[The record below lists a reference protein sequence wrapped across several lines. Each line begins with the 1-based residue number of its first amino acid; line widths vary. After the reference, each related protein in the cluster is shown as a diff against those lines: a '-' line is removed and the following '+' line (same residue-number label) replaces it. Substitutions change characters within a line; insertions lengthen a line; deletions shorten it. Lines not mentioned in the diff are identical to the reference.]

1 MISKRYLIILGLFLL
16 STIFGYVIYNS
27 YINPTPSEDNLKQ
40 IKQGYGVVG
49 GSEFELEPVWYQTLT
64 SNNSANFKFNGS
76 PTKNVVFMKI
86 YQYLNKSEYENAITS
101 RDQKTS
107 TWHVVSTGTE
117 TRENL
122 NVKTI
127 TITRTD
133 NTEIIS
139 YYFFEKNDK
148 YYQIFI
154 DIAGYKDA
162 IQYFNENK
170 DVFDKTIDRIIKTIS

>member
-16 STIFGYVIYNS
+16 FTIFGYVIYNS
-27 YINPTPSEDNLKQ
+27 YINPTHSEDNLKQ
-40 IKQGYGVVG
+40 IKAGYGVVG
-49 GSEFELEPVWYQTLT
+49 DSEFELEPAWYQT
-64 SNNSANFKFNGS
+64 SISGNSANFRFNGS
-76 PTKNVVFMKI
+76 PTKNIVFMKI
-86 YQYLNKSEYENAITS
+86 YQYLNKSEYDDAITS
-101 RDQKTS
+101 RGQKTS
-107 TWHVVSTGTE
+107 TWHVLSTGTE

-139 YYFFEKNDK
+139 YYFFEKNNK
-148 YYQIFI
+148 YYQVFI

-162 IQYFNENK
+162 IQYFNKNK
-170 DVFDKTIDRIIKTIS
+170 DVFDKTINRIIRTIH